1 METTST
7 STLSAPL
14 PAGTVRDHGGGLAAA
29 SERFGVPAGGWI
41 DLSTGINPRPYPVPV
56 LPADA
61 WTRLPDRDSIGA
73 LLRVAARA
81 YGVSDSSLVLAAPGS
96 QALIQRLPFHRPPG
110 RVAVLG
116 PTYAE
121 HACCWRRAG
130 HEVEIVPSLPESGFD
145 VIVATNPNNPDGRRL
160 PPSDLTA
167 LAADLARRNGLLVVD
182 EAFAEVAPEVS
193 VAAAAGMDGLCVLR
207 SFGKFYGLAGLRLG
221 FMLGASML
229 LRRMEA
235 ELGPW
240 AVSGPAIEIGRLA
253 LDDEAWAR
261 AARRKLSEAAAMLD
275 AFLADRGLRVLG
287 GTDLYRLVETDRA
300 GVLFDALGRRGILVR
315 AFDAHPRWLRFGLPA
330 DDAAS
335 ARLAE
340 ALTP

>member
-1 METTST
+1 METTPT
-7 STLSAPL
+7 FTLPAPL
-14 PAGTVRDHGGGLAAA
+14 AAESVRDHGGGLAAA
-29 SERFGVPAGGWI
+29 SERFGMPAGGWI
-41 DLSTGINPRPYPVPV
+41 DLSTGINPRPYPVPPLAAHV
-56 LPADA
+56 WA
-61 WTRLPDRDSIGA
+61 RLPDRDSMDA
-73 LLRVAARA
+73 LLRAAACA
-81 YGVSDSSLVLAAPGS
+81 YGVSDSSFVLAAPGS

-130 HEVEIVPSLPESGFD
+130 HEVDVVPSLPEGGFD
-145 VIVATNPNNPDGRRL
+145 VVVVTNPNNPDGRWL
-160 PPSDLTA
+160 EPSDLVA
-167 LAADLARRNGLLVVD
+167 FAAGLARRNGLLVVD
-182 EAFAEVAPEVS
+182 EAFAEVMPEVS
-193 VAAAAGMDGLCVLR
+193 VAAAAGMEGLCVLR

-221 FMLGASML
+221 FMLGTTVL

-253 LDDEAWAR
+253 LEDKAWTR
-261 AARRKLSEAAAMLD
+261 LTRRRLSEAAATLD
-275 AFLADRGLRVLG
+275 ALLADCGLHVSG

-300 GVLFDALGRRGILVR
+300 GALFDALGRRGILVR

-330 DDAAS
+330 DEAAS
-335 ARLAE
+335 VRLAE